1 MKRISTLVLFTLV
14 IASCAQVGN
23 LALKLMTPKENDLSK
38 MAGIGVYMVN
48 NYGAETGVTMGNSD
62 KGFLEGGKNYIGIQF
77 VKAEGVGFYNFE
89 GAVTVDGDTTTSI
102 GAGFYVV
109 KTDRDDLRD
118 RKVRVSSPTG
128 QTAEFTLKAPVAL
141 RIKSINGS
149 TTDASVDLS
158 KPLTVELDYP
168 ASAAGKLVNFSL
180 VVDVSIAGV
189 KGFTYFYSTTIA
201 PKITIPVEAFKHT
214 HITGGSPTGMSVVN
228 FEQGGNFLKVEIAEN
243 SGPQTLAP
251 FAYFKTQQSTMDTK
265 PVTVSG
271 EVKGVSYM
279 KADAK
284 VPAPSGEFVVRSNA
298 QNAWYSRPLG
308 NGVRRMALGSMNIA
322 GTLYKKEV
330 TENTTTNY
338 AAGTITTTI
347 FTKEWVF
354 PQLDDQ
360 YWNAFM
366 ESFYADFGAMIR
378 RKYGYTLV
386 DVNQVTS
393 NPHYANFF
401 EPKEA
406 NTEFV
411 IKKNFRQTKRL
422 KPATVGEIIGNAT
435 TSMVAD
441 GLPLARLMRDMSL
454 DAVGYITLDL
464 QVGGDSNDKIILN
477 PVLRFTVD
485 GHNQLKDGF
494 VGEWMTVQVYGAGIP
509 FSREEFKDLNALN
522 RILQK
527 DALLAGLEKGL
538 DLIVEK
544 QTETGVVSVWT
555 SKK

>member
-1 MKRISTLVLFTLV
+1 L
-14 IASCAQVGN
+14 
-23 LALKLMTPKENDLSK
+23 
-38 MAGIGVYMVN
+38 
-48 NYGAETGVTMGNSD
+48 
-62 KGFLEGGKNYIGIQF
+62 
-77 VKAEGVGFYNFE
+77 
-89 GAVTVDGDTTTSI
+89 
-102 GAGFYVV
+102 
-109 KTDRDDLRD
+109 
-118 RKVRVSSPTG
+118 PTG
-128 QTAEFTLKAPVAL
+128 
-141 RIKSINGS
+141 
-149 TTDASVDLS
+149 
-158 KPLTVELDYP
+158 
-168 ASAAGKLVNFSL
+168 ASA
-180 VVDVSIAGV
+180 VSFG
-189 KGFTYFYSTTIA
+189 T
-201 PKITIPVEAFKHT
+201 
-214 HITGGSPTGMSVVN
+214 
-228 FEQGGNFLKVEIAEN
+228 GGNFLKVEISEN

-271 EVKGVSYM
+271 EVNGVSYM

-330 TENTTTNY
+330 TENTSTNY

-393 NPHYANFF
+393 NPNYANFF

-435 TSMVAD
+435 TSLVAD
-441 GLPLARLMRDMSL
+441 GLPLSRLMRDMSL

-527 DALLAGLEKGL
+527 DALLKGLEKGL
-538 DLIVEK
+538 DLLVEK

>member
-1 MKRISTLVLFTLV
+1 MKRISTLLLITLV

-23 LALKLMTPKENDLSK
+23 LALRLMTPKENDLSK
-38 MAGIGVYMVN
+38 MAGIGYYIVN
-48 NYGAETGVTMGNSD
+48 NYGAETGVTMGSSD
-62 KGFLEGGKNYIGIQF
+62 GGFMEGGKNYIGIQF
-77 VKAEGVGFYNFE
+77 VKAEGVGFYSFD

-109 KTDRDDLRD
+109 KADRDDLRD

-128 QTAEFTLKAPVAL
+128 QTAEFTLKAPVAI

-149 TTDASVDLS
+149 TGTANIDLT

-180 VVDVSIAGV
+180 VVNVSMAGV

-201 PKITIPVEAFKHT
+201 PRITIPAEAFKHT
-214 HITGGSPTGMSVVN
+214 HITGGSPTGLSMVN
-228 FEQGGNFLKVEIAEN
+228 LGLGENFLKVEITEN
-243 SGPQTLAP
+243 SGPQTLEP
-251 FAYFKTQQSTMDTK
+251 FAYFKTQQSTMDTRA
-265 PVTVSG
+265 VTVEG
-271 EVKGVSYM
+271 EIRGISYM
-279 KADAK
+279 KADGK
-284 VPAPSGEFVVRSNA
+284 VPAPSGEFVVRA
-298 QNAWYSRPLG
+298 HGQNAWYARPLG
-308 NGVRRMALGSMNIA
+308 TGVRRMALGSMNIS

-330 TENTTTNY
+330 TENTSTNY

-366 ESFYADFGAMIR
+366 ESFYADFGAMVR

-386 DVNQVTS
+386 DVNQVTA
-393 NPHYANFF
+393 NPNYANFF
-401 EPKEA
+401 EPKET

-411 IKKNFRQTKRL
+411 IKKNFRSTKRL
-422 KPATVGEIIGNAT
+422 KPATVGEILGNAT
-435 TSMVAD
+435 TAMVAD
-441 GLPLARLMRDMSL
+441 GMPISRLMRDMSL
-454 DAVGYITLDL
+454 DALGYLTLDL
-464 QVGGDSNDKIILN
+464 QVGGDANDKIILN
-477 PVLRFTVD
+477 PILRFTVD

-509 FSREEFKDLNALN
+509 FSREEFKDLSALN

-538 DLIVEK
+538 DLLLEQ
-544 QTETGVVSVWT
+544 QTQTGVVSVWT
-555 SKK
+555 NKK